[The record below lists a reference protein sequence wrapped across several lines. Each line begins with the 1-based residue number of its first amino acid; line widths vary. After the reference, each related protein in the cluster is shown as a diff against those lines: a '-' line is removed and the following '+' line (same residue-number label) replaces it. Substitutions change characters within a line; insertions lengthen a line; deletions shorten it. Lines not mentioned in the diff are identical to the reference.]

1 MPFFSRWPAFL
12 TAVIASRPRSR
23 ETEDVD
29 ASGALRGF
37 VDRVG
42 RWPIERIRR
51 VSQLLCSLVSLAIG
65 VRFALWA
72 EQVSSGNLHPSV
84 ARPAGVEGWL
94 PISALVSLRH
104 WIATGEYNLA
114 RPAGLAIFLT
124 ILGVS
129 LLFKK
134 GFCGWLCPI
143 GFLTELLGAAG
154 RWALGRNLKPAKA
167 LDYPLRSLK
176 YLLLGFFLLAI
187 LGMDAESTT
196 AFVYGDYNAVA
207 DILMLRFFTRISP
220 TALGVL
226 LFLAGAAF
234 FVRGFWCRYLCPYG
248 ALLGLLGMASPTRIV
263 RRRESCIAC
272 RKCSLACPAGI
283 PVDRVTEVRG
293 DECIGCL
300 DCVAACPVR
309 PTLEVAVVRRRWTV
323 KPVWWGLALM
333 ATFWGAL
340 LLIRAFGPWE
350 SAIPNER
357 VARIM
362 ADVRT
367 GRPPSH

>member
-1 MPFFSRWPAFL
+1 M
-12 TAVIASRPRSR
+12 
-23 ETEDVD
+23 ETPGSVRRL
-29 ASGALRGF
+29 AGRI
-37 VDRVG
+37 G
-42 RWPIERIRR
+42 RWPVRR
-51 VSQLLCSLVSLAIG
+51 VRRASQVFSSAVSLILG

-72 EQVSSGNLHPSV
+72 DQISSGVPEPTI

-124 ILGVS
+124 ILAVS
-129 LLFKK
+129 FLFRK

-143 GFLTELLGAAG
+143 GFLTELLGEGG
-154 RWALGRNLKPAKA
+154 RWALGRNLAPPRW

-176 YLLLGFFLLAI
+176 YLLLGFFLFAI
-187 LGMDAESTT
+187 FGMDAEATT

-207 DILMLRFFTRISP
+207 DILMLRFFTHISP

-226 LFLAGAAF
+226 ACLAGASF

-248 ALLGLLGMASPTRIV
+248 ALLGQLGLASPSRIV
-263 RRRESCIAC
+263 RRADACIAC
-272 RKCSLACPAGI
+272 RKCARVCPSRI
-283 PVDRVTEVRG
+283 PVDAVREVRS
-293 DECIGCL
+293 DECIGCME
-300 DCVAACPVR
+300 CVAACPVR
-309 PTLEVAVVRRRWTV
+309 PTLRVALVRRRWTLS
-323 KPVWWGLALM
+323 PVWWGLALV
-333 ATFWGAL
+333 AAFWGTIL
-340 LLIRAFGPWE
+340 TVRAIGPWQ

-362 ADVRT
+362 AEVRA
-367 GRPPSH
+367 GRTPSH